1 MARGGTDNTA
11 FDFRPG
17 LWLFPARG
25 PARCSGVTKDF
36 LVQEQGQL
44 SLKVAGPLFSHE
56 EHALNLCL
64 MFTSELAMRYGE
76 CRHLYT
82 DAELRAVWAAGGDAT

>member
-1 MARGGTDNTA
+1 
-11 FDFRPG
+11 
-17 LWLFPARG
+17 
-25 PARCSGVTKDF
+25 
-36 LVQEQGQL
+36 
-44 SLKVAGPLFSHE
+44 VAGPLFSHE